1 MRSRSMLGKR
11 DHGAM
16 SNEELDKEMVK
27 RYGNDFDSKTS
38 RSTPHLSLSF
48 KAEFLKAGRG

>member
-11 DHGAM
+11 DHGVM
-16 SNEELDKEMVK
+16 SDEELDKEMVK

-38 RSTPHLSLSF
+38 RSTPHLSLSS
-48 KAEFLKAGRG
+48 KAEFLKAGRD